1 MGGIGIV
8 GTGIS
13 GLQLALY
20 LQHKG
25 VDTTVYSPR
34 SVEEH
39 RTGRLPNCVMR
50 WAPTVDRER
59 ELGVYR
65 REANVVGAVH
75 VRVAAAHPLAF
86 CGHLAGPANTT
97 DFRLYLPDLLEDYQ
111 SRGGRLVVGGVG
123 SADLD
128 TLGRGHDL
136 VVVANGRDGFGG
148 VFPRDP
154 ARSPHQTPPRHIT
167 AGLYHGV
174 GWPDPAGVEFTIVPG
189 LGEIFQ
195 VSFHSFDGPISAV
208 AVEGIPGG
216 PLAKLAELDYD
227 QDPPAFEGAL
237 LDILQTY
244 APTLAE
250 RVDHSTFGLARP
262 VDLLQGRLTPVV
274 RQAWSPAGRRDVR
287 HGDRRRLDSHRSH
300 RRPGSEPGV
309 ALCIHPR
316 RGDQRRWSIRGALL
330 PRDRGLA
337 LASGRGTDHSVQ
349 RPSRTT
355 GRAGDRPPRPG

>member
-1 MGGIGIV
+1 MGGIGII

-20 LQHKG
+20 LQHRG

-65 REANVVGAVH
+65 REGNVVGAVH
-75 VRVAAAHPLAF
+75 VRVAAAHPLGF

-111 SRGGRLVVGGVG
+111 SRGGRLVVGPVG
-123 SADLD
+123 SGDLQA
-128 TLGRGHDL
+128 LGRRHDL

-148 VFPRDP
+148 LFPRDP

-174 GWPDPAGVEFTIVPG
+174 AWPDPPG
-189 LGEIFQ
+189 L
-195 VSFHSFDGPISAV
+195 SSRSS
-208 AVEGIPGG
+208 PGWG
-216 PLAKLAELDYD
+216 KSSRSRSTASTDLSVRSLS
-227 QDPPAFEGAL
+227 
-237 LDILQTY
+237 
-244 APTLAE
+244 
-250 RVDHSTFGLARP
+250 RV
-262 VDLLQGRLTPVV
+262 
-274 RQAWSPAGRRDVR
+274 SPAVR
-287 HGDRRRLDSHRSH
+287 WPSWLNSTMTRTLVRS
-300 RRPGSEPGV
+300 RAPSSTSCRPTPLPWPNAST
-309 ALCIHPR
+309 APR
-316 RGDQRRWSIRGALL
+316 SA
-330 PRDRGLA
+330 
-337 LASGRGTDHSVQ
+337 
-349 RPSRTT
+349 
-355 GRAGDRPPRPG
+355 